1 MPDLTRRRLLAT
13 AATLPTLGAALGV
26 APAGAAPAPAA
37 IPQVAA
43 ATPAPVP
50 ADLAPR
56 ERLRMNEGWRFHLGH
71 AADPLQDFGFGTDRS
86 TYAKSGDLSAPVAK
100 ADFDDKDWA
109 AVTLPHDWAVDLP
122 FTQARLPGKE
132 AAEAMAY
139 QGFKPLGRQFP
150 ETSVGWYRRS
160 FTLPA
165 TDAGRRLSLE
175 FDGVARNCLVVL
187 NGFIVATNE
196 SGYAPFRVD
205 ITDFVLLGG
214 ANTLVIRVDATL
226 GEAWSYEG
234 AGLYRHVWLV
244 KTAPA
249 HVPQWG
255 TFVRSTVT
263 PGSADLTI
271 TTELA
276 NEGPAAEIKVRSTVL
291 APDGTAA
298 LRLDATP
305 LALGEWDT
313 GAVVQTATL
322 ASPALWSLEAPKL
335 YTLVTEVSVGGAV
348 IDRYHTS
355 FGIRTLRFDANEG
368 FFLNG
373 RPVKVKGTCNHQDH
387 AGVGFAVPD
396 RLHAYRVER
405 LKEMGANAWRT
416 THHPPAPAL
425 LDACDRLG
433 ILVME
438 ETRQMSSNPEGMSQ
452 LERMVRRDRNRPSVF
467 LWSIGN
473 EEIHRGTEQGARIA
487 ASMKRAVY
495 RLDGTRPVT
504 EAFNGKFGQG
514 ASPVLDVMGFNYYL
528 DEIDA
533 FHARFPNQPMIGTET
548 ASTVCTRGVYAH
560 DDARHYV
567 PAYDTEYPKW
577 ASTAEQWWTFYDS
590 RPFLSGGF
598 AWTGFD
604 YRGEPT
610 PFIDWPNTVSNFGI
624 LDLCGFPK
632 DNYHYYRAWWR
643 PDQPHLHL
651 FPHWTWPGREGQ
663 DIAVWCHSNLDA
675 VELFVNGR
683 SLGRKD
689 VTRNRH
695 LEWTVPYQPGAIE
708 AHGYKDGRRVLTQ
721 RQETAGPAHA
731 LTLTA
736 DRVTLRADGDD
747 VAVLSASVV
756 DAKGRLVPDAD
767 HLVTFTIEG
776 GARLLGVGNGDPT
789 SLEPDHAP
797 YRKAFKGLC
806 GAIVQTGKQA
816 GTVRVTAKAEGLKAA
831 TVELSLEKAALVAS
845 VGLA

>member
-1 MPDLTRRRLLAT
+1 MTDLTRRRLLAT
-13 AATLPTLGAALGV
+13 AATIPAALSLPG
-26 APAGAAPAPAA
+26 AQPAGAAPAP
-37 IPQVAA
+37 
-43 ATPAPVP
+43 TPAISGTAPVTVP
-50 ADLAPR
+50 EGLGPR
-56 ERLRMNEGWRFHLGH
+56 ERLRMDGGWRFHLGH
-71 AADPLQDFGFGTDRS
+71 AADPAQDFGFGADRS
-86 TYAKSGDLSAPVAK
+86 TYAKSGDFSAPVAK

-109 AVTLPHDWAVDLP
+109 TVTLPHDWAVDLP

-165 TDAGRRLSLE
+165 SDAGRRLSLE

-196 SGYAPFRVD
+196 SGYAPFRAD
-205 ITDFVLLGG
+205 ITDFANIGG

-244 KTAPA
+244 KTAGA

-255 TFVRSTVT
+255 TVVRSTVT
-263 PGSADLTI
+263 GTGADLTI

-276 NEGPAAEIKVRSTVL
+276 NEGPAAEVRVRSTVL
-291 APDGTAA
+291 GSDGKPV
-298 LRLDATP
+298 LQLDTTP
-305 LALGEWDT
+305 LALGDWET
-313 GAVVQTATL
+313 GAVTQTASL
-322 ASPALWSLEAPKL
+322 SSAALWSLETPNL
-335 YTLVTEVSVGGAV
+335 YTLVTELSVGGAV
-348 IDRYHTS
+348 VDRYRTS
-355 FGIRTLRFDANEG
+355 FGIRTLRFDPNQG

-433 ILVME
+433 VLVME
-438 ETRQMSSNPEGMSQ
+438 ETRQMSSNPEGISQ
-452 LERMVRRDRNRPSVF
+452 LERMIRRDRNRPSVF
-467 LWSIGN
+467 IWSIGN

-487 ASMKRAVY
+487 ASMKRTVH
-495 RLDGTRPVT
+495 RLDGTRPIT

-514 ASPVLDVMGFNYYL
+514 ASPVLDVMGCNYYM

-533 FHARFPNQPMIGTET
+533 FHQRFPNQPMIGTET

-560 DDARHYV
+560 DDEKRYV
-567 PAYDTEYPKW
+567 SAYDAEYPKW
-577 ASTAEQWWTFYDS
+577 AATAEQWWTFYDS
-590 RPFLSGGF
+590 RPFLAGGF
-598 AWTGFD
+598 VWTGFD

-610 PFIDWPNTVSNFGI
+610 PFIGWPNTVSNFGI

-632 DNYHYYRAWWR
+632 DNYHYYRSWWR
-643 PDQPHLHL
+643 ANEAHLHL
-651 FPHWTWPGREGQ
+651 FPHWTWTGREGQ
-663 DIAVWCHSNLDA
+663 EIAVWCHSNLDA
-675 VELFVNGR
+675 VELFVNGH
-683 SLGRKD
+683 SAGRQT

-695 LEWTVPYQPGAIE
+695 LEWKVPYQPGVIE
-708 AHGYKDGRRVLTQ
+708 AHGYKDGRRVLTD
-721 RQETAGPAHA
+721 RRETAGPAKA
-731 LTLTA
+731 LTLTV
-736 DRVTLRADGDD
+736 DRARLAADGDD
-747 VAVLSASVV
+747 VAVLTVSVV
-756 DAKGRLVPDAD
+756 DAKGNLVPEAAD
-767 HLVTFTIEG
+767 LVTFAIEG
-776 GARLLGVGNGDPT
+776 GAQLLGVGNGDPT
-789 SLEPDHAP
+789 SLEPDHAT

-806 GAIVQTGKQA
+806 GAIVQAGPQA
-816 GTVRVTAKAEGLKAA
+816 GKVRVTAKAEGLKAA
-831 TVELSLEKAALVAS
+831 TVELTLDKAALVES
-845 VGLA
+845 VA

>member
-13 AATLPTLGAALGV
+13 AATLPSLGAVLSGTAAGIS
-26 APAGAAPAPAA
+26 PA
-37 IPQVAA
+37 AA
-43 ATPAPVP
+43 ATQAPPSPPTPVP
-50 ADLAPR
+50 AGLGPR
-56 ERLRMNEGWRFHLGH
+56 ERLRLNDGWRFHLGH
-71 AADPLQDFGFGTDRS
+71 AADPLQDFGFGADRS

-100 ADFDDKDWA
+100 ADFDDTGWTT
-109 AVTLPHDWAVDLP
+109 VTLPHDWAVDLP
-122 FTQARLPGKE
+122 FSQARLPGKE

-165 TDAGRRLSLE
+165 SDAGRRLSLE

-263 PGSADLTI
+263 PTGADLTI

-276 NEGPAAEIKVRSTVL
+276 NEGPAAEVRVRSTVL
-291 APDGTAA
+291 GPDGAA
-298 LRLDATP
+298 VLQLDAPP
-305 LALGEWDT
+305 LALAEWQT
-313 GAVVQTATL
+313 GAVTQTATL
-322 ASPALWSLEAPKL
+322 AAPALWSLEAPNL
-335 YTLVTEVSVGGAV
+335 HTLVTEVSVGGAIV
-348 IDRYHTS
+348 DRYHTS
-355 FGIRTLRFDANEG
+355 FGIRSLRFDANEG

-405 LKEMGANAWRT
+405 MKEMGSNAWRT

-433 ILVME
+433 MLVME

-560 DDARHYV
+560 DDEKRYV

-590 RPFLSGGF
+590 RPYLSGGF

-610 PFIDWPNTVSNFGI
+610 PFIGWPNTVSNFGI

-683 SLGRKD
+683 SQGRKE

-695 LEWTVPYQPGAIE
+695 LEWQVTYQPGVIE

-731 LTLTA
+731 LTLAA
-736 DRVTLRADGDD
+736 DRVKLLADGDD

-767 HLVTFTIEG
+767 HLVTFAIEG
-776 GARLLGVGNGDPT
+776 DARLLGVGNGDPT

-806 GAIVQTGKQA
+806 GAIVQTSTHA

-831 TVELSLEKAALVAS
+831 TVELSVLRE
-845 VGLA
+845 